1 MFSKPE
7 VLLSSLFASR
17 LKRQVRELWTST
29 LILDLS
35 VSMVTIFE
43 PVFLYILFSR
53 FYPLNITLILISLFY
68 LAIYIPYFFTVPL
81 GAKFAKRFGYENSIA
96 VASIFFILIYLS
108 MFASRRFPLLIIV
121 TIIAY
126 IAQKT
131 FYWPA
136 FHSNFARFSVKGEQ
150 GREISNLWA
159 LESSIYILGPLIGG
173 LIIQFYGF
181 KVLFTIVSI
190 LMLISNVPML
200 VTKEKFKPK
209 SFEYF
214 GAFKRLFAHDNRR
227 HLMAQFGYGEE
238 WIVLVMW
245 PIFMYLVAKDFLGL
259 GLISAGAT
267 FIATLVVLLVGR
279 LTDKSDKER
288 ILRFGTVFYFFSW
301 LFRILGRSVFGVLL
315 IDVYSRVAK
324 STIALP
330 ITASTYQ
337 NAHDGSVTGEI
348 VFFEMSLVLGKI
360 IAIVLC
366 MLILQLFVPGWN
378 AMFILGGLFTLF
390 YLYFKV
396 NK

>member
-1 MFSKPE
+1 MFAKPS
-7 VLLSSLFASR
+7 VLISSLFANR
-17 LKRQVRELWTST
+17 LRRQVRELWTST
-29 LILDLS
+29 LILDLA

-53 FYPLNITLILISLFY
+53 YYSQNITLSLIGLFY

-108 MFASRRFPLLIIV
+108 MFASRRFPLLIII

-159 LESSIYILGPLIGG
+159 LESAIYILGPLIGG

-181 KVLFTIVSI
+181 RVLFTLVSV
-190 LMLISNVPML
+190 LMLISNIPML
-200 VTKEKFKPK
+200 VTREKFKPK
-209 SFEYF
+209 GFEYW
-214 GAFKRLFAHDNRR
+214 GAFKKLFAKDNRR
-227 HLMAQFGYGEE
+227 HLLAQFGHGEE

-259 GLISAGAT
+259 GLISAGST

-301 LFRILGRSVFGVLL
+301 LFRILGRSIFGVLL

-337 NAHDGSVTGEI
+337 TARDGSVTGEI

-360 IAIVLC
+360 IAIILC
-366 MLILQLFVPGWN
+366 LLILQLFVPGWN
-378 AMFILGGLFTLF
+378 AIFILGGLFTLF

-396 NK
+396 KK